1 MNWNRFL
8 LICEGCS
15 SPLLTNHFTAC
26 LLPAKPDTIRGTRPC
41 SAFLESM
48 SGTSVRIRL
57 MTSVSTIHAEKHITL
72 YPLLF
77 LQVVDTSFS
86 INHCTAR
93 QLPFT
98 ARIITGEIFSALHD
112 SMLGTWVK
120 IRAMISGL
128 LPNAAGCYEFHPPLF
143 IRHRSAPLFIKPLNS
158 WTLPFTAAFFCSVLT
173 FASLVSTE
181 NRGEMLPN
189 IIIWTEIWKK
199 GTKIIMI
206 TKTFWQ
212 GK

>member
-1 MNWNRFL
+1 MSLTSQTRYHKGHETL
-8 LICEGCS
+8 LCVPWVNVWHVSKDKINDVSVNNPCGKTHYIISSTVFTGC
-15 SPLLTNHFTAC
+15 
-26 LLPAKPDTIRGTRPC
+26 R
-41 SAFLESM
+41 
-48 SGTSVRIRL
+48 
-57 MTSVSTIHAEKHITL
+57 
-72 YPLLF
+72 Y
-77 LQVVDTSFS
+77 FS

-98 ARIITGEIFSALHD
+98 ARIMTGELFSALHD

-181 NRGEMLPN
+181 NRGEMMPN
-189 IIIWTEIWKK
+189 IIIWT
-199 GTKIIMI
+199 
-206 TKTFWQ
+206 
-212 GK
+212 